1 MMIITLLG
9 PMASGKTLTRN
20 IIEKHKAEIEQMTG
34 HPIAIR
40 EVLEDLP
47 KFDALVD
54 QVPTFR
60 VMRFKASG
68 KWMDTF
74 NITARKATH
83 MQDVA
88 ELLRKA
94 KNMPRGG
101 SMVVVAPLTEKADA
115 IFYPIEVK
123 DESSSNR

>member
-9 PMASGKTLTRN
+9 PMASGKTLTRK

-74 NITARKATH
+74 LTSEPNARH
-83 MQDVA
+83 MQTVSVS
-88 ELLRKA
+88 LRKSR
-94 KNMPRGG
+94 KMPKGG
-101 SMVVVAPLTEKADA
+101 SMVVVDA
-115 IFYPIEVK
+115 MTPAAAEFFYPIEVK
-123 DESSSNR
+123 DESSSD

>member
-9 PMASGKTLTRN
+9 PMASGKTLTRK

-68 KWMDTF
+68 KWVDTYLQSF
-74 NITARKATH
+74 PKARH
-83 MQDVA
+83 MQHVSDI
-88 ELLRKA
+88 LHGCK
-94 KNMPRGG
+94 KMPKGG
-101 SMVVVAPLTEKADA
+101 SLVVVDA
-115 IFYPIEVK
+115 MTPAAEEFFYPIEVK
-123 DESSSNR
+123 DESSSD

>member
-1 MMIITLLG
+1 MLIVTLTG
-9 PMASGKTLTRN
+9 PMASGKTLMHE
-20 IIEKHKAEIEQMTG
+20 IIKKHKAEAEQKTG
-34 HPIAIR
+34 HRIVVK
-40 EVLEDLP
+40 EVLERDLP
-47 KFDALVD
+47 TEDCVFPA
-54 QVPTFR
+54 FR

-74 NITARKATH
+74 NITARKATN

-115 IFYPIEVK
+115 ILYPIEVK
-123 DESSSNR
+123 DESPSNR

>member
-9 PMASGKTLTRN
+9 PMASGKTLTRK

-40 EVLEDLP
+40 EVL
-47 KFDALVD
+47 VD

-74 NITARKATH
+74 LTSEPNARH
-83 MQDVA
+83 MQTVSVS
-88 ELLRKA
+88 LRKS
-94 KNMPRGG
+94 KKMPKGG
-101 SMVVVAPLTEKADA
+101 SMVVVDA
-115 IFYPIEVK
+115 MTPAAEEFFYPIEVK
-123 DESSSNR
+123 DESSSD